1 MKYIGNFSE
10 WISPELM
17 QILENS
23 NGDTRPVFQ
32 PDRWCTGNPIL
43 EDFNEKCRI
52 AYGDKNCTFQQF
64 NINTAEMKDFPI
76 VLPELPEKRKECH
89 WWFIK
94 LLPGQFQAMHVD
106 PHLLEVKNPVRYSMF
121 LQDFIPGHIFVWDDK
136 IITNYK
142 KGDLFEW
149 SDPMIV
155 HGPANISFVP
165 RYTMQITMHD

>member
-1 MKYIGNFSE
+1 MKYIGNFSD

-52 AYGDKNCTFQQF
+52 AYGDKNCVFQQF